1 MPTVMLL
8 FCVQCVC
15 VKAGVDALVQNVQ
28 RVFTDKKPQ
37 PEREIARKAERECL
51 DKIYIHAV

>member
-1 MPTVMLL
+1 M
-8 FCVQCVC
+8 
-15 VKAGVDALVQNVQ
+15 KAGVDALVQNVQ